1 MRLPLVLL
9 AATLA
14 AACNKETDVDLTNAT
29 PEQVAN
35 AMKESGI
42 ASDMRQPGL
51 WATTMTVTDMQVPGM
66 PPEMVERMKQTLG
79 AGQRQEVC
87 VTQAEID
94 KLDSFIGQ
102 NNANCTFNS
111 YKVGGGK
118 IAGKAT
124 CKPTPEVT
132 QTMTMSGSYTKTT
145 SDMTMT
151 SELTGGPAQM
161 NGTKTTM
168 NVKSER
174 VGDCPS
180 QPKAG

>member
-14 AACNKETDVDLTNAT
+14 AACNKEADVDLTNAT

-94 KLDSFIGQ
+94 KLDSFIAVVDQVIGLQ
-102 NNANCTFNS
+102 FGALLLALPLLPLLLLLAERFEFGVS
-111 YKVGGGK
+111 RVGRGGGRR
-118 IAGKAT
+118 G
-124 CKPTPEVT
+124 V
-132 QTMTMSGSYTKTT
+132 
-145 SDMTMT
+145 
-151 SELTGGPAQM
+151 LGGCGHGYQ
-161 NGTKTTM
+161 
-168 NVKSER
+168 
-174 VGDCPS
+174 PS
-180 QPKAG
+180 SFLRR